1 MPEIILIAAVAAN
14 RAIGRDNQLLWQ
26 IPEDMAH
33 FKALTS
39 GHAVLM
45 GRKTWESLP
54 ERFRPLPGRRN
65 IVISR
70 QRDYAAPG
78 ADVAH
83 ALADGIAL
91 AQSAEKLFIIGG
103 AEIYAQAMPL
113 ADRLE
118 ITEVALTPEA
128 DAWFPEIP
136 ATDWRETEK
145 TCASAL
151 SGTSY
156 AFVSYV
162 RC

>member
-14 RAIGRDNQLLWQ
+14 RAIGKDNQLLWN

-33 FKALTS
+33 FKSLTA

-54 ERFRPLPGRRN
+54 ARFRPLPGRRN

-70 QRDYAAPG
+70 QADYAAPG
-78 ADVAH
+78 AE
-83 ALADGIAL
+83 LANSLAAGIAL
-91 AQSAEKLFIIGG
+91 AESAEKLFIIGG
-103 AEIYAQAMPL
+103 ADIYTQAMAL

-118 ITEVALTPEA
+118 ITEVALNPEA
-128 DAWFPEIP
+128 DAWFPVIGDAWRVSEKKTPP
-136 ATDWRETEK
+136 ASGET
-145 TCASAL
+145 
-151 SGTSY
+151 GF
-156 AFVSYV
+156 AFVSYT